1 MPSLGNCHP
10 PWNRSGF
17 GFATEVPMETVV
29 TDHVNYFI
37 FKNCEANFRSFLL
50 WLCEFRPLRSTLSW
64 KNRWK
69 NWRTKEKR
77 SEKNISNTEPNWIR
91 EKYVTWN
98 TEDAL
103 SFFFSFISL
112 GFHLQLYC
120 HISPLISKNIAPMS
134 EVLSL
139 HNCQG
144 LFTIAI
150 LSRDLRHS
158 QIALVN
164 TPQFYV
170 DRWQPSRNKFE
181 HSIFTQ
187 TLPENRDGNWYLNR
201 TTKFLV

>member
-1 MPSLGNCHP
+1 MKELENK
-10 PWNRSGF
+10 R
-17 GFATEVPMETVV
+17 E
-29 TDHVNYFI
+29 
-37 FKNCEANFRSFLL
+37 
-50 WLCEFRPLRSTLSW
+50 
-64 KNRWK
+64 
-69 NWRTKEKR
+69 EKR
-77 SEKNISNTEPNWIR
+77 KEYQQHRAELDQRKVCQHTQ
-91 EKYVTWN
+91 N

-187 TLPENRDGNWYLNR
+187 TSPENRHGN
-201 TTKFLV
+201 